1 VTAPVT
7 ASDPPRA
14 GSRRHPSL
22 PEAPASAALPTRV
35 VGIDPG
41 LHITGYACV
50 DLAVGSSDPKL
61 VEAGVIRL
69 RASDPL
75 EQRLRQ
81 LDGDLEAILEEFQP
95 TRLAVEVVF
104 VHRDF
109 ARTAVLMA
117 HARGVVLLAGARR
130 RLPLDELPPAL
141 VKKAMTGR
149 GRATKQQ
156 MQYAV
161 MAQCGL
167 AAPPNPPDVADA
179 IAIALTSA
187 RRLMWKAL

>member
-1 VTAPVT
+1 
-7 ASDPPRA
+7 
-14 GSRRHPSL
+14 
-22 PEAPASAALPTRV
+22 